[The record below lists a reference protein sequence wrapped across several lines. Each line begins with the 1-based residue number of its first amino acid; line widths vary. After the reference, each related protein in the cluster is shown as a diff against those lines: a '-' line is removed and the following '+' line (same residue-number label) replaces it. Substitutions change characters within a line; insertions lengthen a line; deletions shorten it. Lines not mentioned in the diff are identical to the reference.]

1 MNAPVITTPEATNE
15 GLVAPGQEE
24 LYQQILAEEAGAPQA
39 EPPAE
44 PEMLLGKFKSVDD
57 LTKAYQEL
65 ERKLGQ
71 PKEAEPEP
79 QQVQPYTREQSI
91 TDYGEALT
99 DAFET
104 AQVNP
109 YEIAAKLAAG
119 EPADP
124 FVTPLAEATGFPPA
138 VVSQYLQSFQPK
150 GEAQGEA
157 SQLSDADMSALK
169 ESVGGDQA
177 FQQLSSWAVSN
188 LSAEDL
194 TSYNAVVDSGNR
206 DAIRWALKALQA
218 QAGQTSQ
225 VQQPKL
231 ISGGTPAKTSR
242 FESQQQV
249 LDAMNKTNDRGQRLY
264 DVDDA
269 YRAKFEQ
276 MLAISDVF
284 G

>member
-24 LYQQILAEEAGAPQA
+24 LYQQLLAEETQA
-39 EPPAE
+39 NSPEPAAE
-44 PEMLLGKFKSVDD
+44 PEMLLGKFRSVDD
-57 LTKAYQEL
+57 LSKAYQEL

-71 PKEAEPEP
+71 PKQPEPEP
-79 QQVQPYTREQSI
+79 EPVQPFTREQSI
-91 TDYGEALT
+91 NDYGESLT
-99 DAFET
+99 NAFEA

-109 YEIAAKLAAG
+109 YEIAARLSAG
-119 EPADP
+119 EAAEP
-124 FVTPLAEATGFPPA
+124 FVAPLAEATGFPPS
-138 VVSQYLQSFQPK
+138 VVSQYLQSFQAK
-150 GEAQGEA
+150 GEAQA
-157 SQLSDADMSALK
+157 DAAVLSEADMGSLK
-169 ESVGGDQA
+169 ESVGGEQA

-188 LSAEDL
+188 LSPEDL

-218 QAGQTSQ
+218 QAGQGSQ
-225 VQQPKL
+225 VQQPRL
-231 ISGGTPAKTSR
+231 ISGGTPAKASR

-269 YRAKFEQ
+269 YRSKFEQ
-276 MLAISDVF
+276 MLAVSDVF

>member
-24 LYQQILAEEAGAPQA
+24 LYQQILAEEAGTPQA

-79 QQVQPYTREQSI
+79 QQAQPYTREQSI

-157 SQLSDADMSALK
+157 SQLSDADMSSLK
-169 ESVGGDQA
+169 ESVGGEQA

-218 QAGQTSQ
+218 QAGQASQ